1 MAVTTVATATTT
13 ATATVDNWIRIW
25 LADVGSACMPCSEV
39 GSWQLAVD
47 RSLMRDLT
55 DCLAAAV
62 HVQLS
67 SHPGI
72 SSRVH
77 IPWTVLPCR
86 PPMYSELYPSSPVWL
101 LASCPESRVQFRD
114 RTQSRDGLFIPEALK
129 HRIQPE
135 QKRTRQEPEKDRE
148 RNTEYTAW
156 TETQAH
162 GYILRVH
169 PPARTTL
176 TTL

>member
-86 PPMYSELYPSSPVWL
+86 PPMYSELYPAVQPS
-101 LASCPESRVQFRD
+101 LASSFLSRVQSPVQRPD
-114 RTQSRDGLFIPEALK
+114 AVT
-129 HRIQPE
+129 
-135 QKRTRQEPEKDRE
+135 
-148 RNTEYTAW
+148 
-156 TETQAH
+156 
-162 GYILRVH
+162 
-169 PPARTTL
+169 
-176 TTL
+176 